1 MSFGTFES
9 FGSFVSFIVHS
20 NVRTTG
26 APERIERIERPN
38 ESNESNDPNVSNV
51 PNDSVTAKRW
61 LAVAGFVGFAIVAT
75 ANGAGYRYGAS
86 DQAFYIPV
94 VLHAADPG
102 AFPRDRGLL
111 DAQGRYMV
119 VDEVLAA
126 VLRTTGVSTEVL
138 FLAGYLLSL
147 ALIWAGLMFIGT
159 RVYTSRWTVAALAA
173 AFAMRHSIPRTSANS
188 FEPYFHPRMLAF
200 GIGLLAVAAV
210 LRRQSWLAIGLV
222 AVAALVHVTTGMW
235 FAVMLG
241 VALAILDSRLRTG
254 AIIAGAGAA
263 AAGLWALVTG
273 RLGSSLAPMDDVWLR
288 AVASKDSLF
297 ATQWPAWAWAANL
310 GFLALLWWAHR
321 RRVRDGVASAEDRAL
336 VWGATALVALFLLTL
351 PLVAAGM
358 ALPVQLQISRVFWLV
373 DFVALVYVLAVA
385 CGDKSVDVASGNTS
399 TAVASGFRLRARR
412 EASALRRTAV
422 ALAEAVSRKKK
433 RAQIVAGILI
443 AFAASRGAYIML
455 VERPERALFAVH
467 TAESPWE
474 DAMRWVARQPAQIHV
489 LADPGHAWKHGTSV
503 RASGVH
509 DVFLEEV
516 KDSALAIYSREVAS
530 RVVERIGAVGDFG
543 TLTADRAHD
552 LARRYDLDYL
562 VSEADLP
569 LPVVYRNAQF
579 RIYEIR

>member
-20 NVRTTG
+20 NVRTAG
-26 APERIERIERPN
+26 APERIERIER
-38 ESNESNDPNVSNV
+38 SNESNDPNVSNV

-102 AFPRDRGLL
+102 AFPRDGGLL

-147 ALIWAGLMFIGT
+147 TLIWAGLMFIGT
-159 RVYTSRWTVAALAA
+159 RVYTSRWAVAALAA

-222 AVAALVHVTTGMW
+222 AAAALVHVTTGMW

-273 RLGSSLAPMDDVWLR
+273 RLGSSLTPMDDVWLR

-336 VWGATALVALFLLTL
+336 VWGATALMVLFLLTL

-385 CGDKSVDVASGNTS
+385 CGNKSVDVASGNTS
-399 TAVASGFRLRARR
+399 TAVASGF
-412 EASALRRTAV
+412 
-422 ALAEAVSRKKK
+422 SRKKK

-474 DAMRWVARQPAQIHV
+474 DAMRWVARQPAQVHV

-503 RASGVH
+503 RASGAH